1 MSNFDLRKYLAENK
15 LHEETKPDIN
25 KLVDFG
31 EKVAA
36 DLAKNPKELQQY
48 LTQAKSAGIDMD
60 QVVKAAKQLKAG
72 TSPESVLKSISNSLD
87 EVTIDQAKQ
96 DQKTERSKEIL
107 SKMGIGTG
115 LGSTVGSV
123 FAAALVPGGVVVVPA
138 LLAFTLAGALAGMI
152 ASSGTLRD
160 TRKDSGGEVPDNEL
174 LDKASKEFAKY
185 SNEELVDDNTPY
197 RFYTRASAPD
207 KSLFYIV
214 DNGVTPPELEGKK
227 VYRISIKD
235 RDVVGDEKAL
245 FNSRIKR
252 GQEKEKIA
260 KQNADPL
267 STRVDSDF

>member
-1 MSNFDLRKYLAENK
+1 MSNFDLRKYLAEDK
-15 LHEETKPDIN
+15 LHEETKPDTG
-25 KLVDFG
+25 KLIDFG

-48 LTQAKSAGIDMD
+48 LTQAKSAGIDIN

-72 TSPESVLKSISNSLD
+72 SSPESVLKSISNSLD
-87 EVTIDQAKQ
+87 EATIDQAKQ

-115 LGSTVGSV
+115 LGSAVGSV

-160 TRKDSGGEVPDNEL
+160 TRKDSGGEVPDNKLKDEASREFGRYSNEKL
-174 LDKASKEFAKY
+174 LDK
-185 SNEELVDDNTPY
+185 DDPNY
-197 RFYTRASAPD
+197 FYIRLSAPD

-214 DNGVTPPELEGKK
+214 DNGVTPPELKGKK

-235 RDVVGDEKAL
+235 RDVVGDEEAL

-252 GQEKEKIA
+252 GQEKKEIA
-260 KQNADPL
+260 SQNANIL
-267 STRVDSDF
+267 GTRVDSDF